1 MLKNVFYRKTGDDFE
16 FWFEFTEQILHHSTD
31 GEFSI
36 AEQIPG
42 DAQEIPRTDA
52 PQATGNLHCSILGGR
67 LVGIYQDEPYTL
79 KFDNGCAISVLF
91 DYLYSDPTLGSYYTL
106 EFYSAEHIAADS
118 VLREYLDE
126 VCVEANRMNIS
137 SIKKETSKE
146 EAEICV
152 EANRVNIC
160 SFEEKTSK
168 EEAPAPLVPVS
179 RMQRIR
185 RFARLILA
193 YLSSLT
199 LLLLTYQIDAQ
210 AKPGWVFSEP
220 ICRFAAYLFHPGLP
234 LLGTLCCFLFIHEDK
249 SRYKIWLLPVFQTLA
264 MSHGLAFILFLCSGP
279 IRLASTMGDGA
290 MALMFAGSLVTF
302 PRMIPGILMYL
313 ILCCAG
319 QDTRNAIRNFSE
331 VLIYTILASAL
342 LWLGGMLIY
351 EPFDFTFVS
360 TPTPLPQAD

>member
-1 MLKNVFYRKTGDDFE
+1 M
-16 FWFEFTEQILHHSTD
+16 
-31 GEFSI
+31 
-36 AEQIPG
+36 EQIPG

-52 PQATGNLHCSILGGR
+52 PQDTGKLHCSILGSR
-67 LVGIYQDEPYTL
+67 LVGIYHDEPYTL
-79 KFDNGCAISVLF
+79 KFDNGSAISVGF
-91 DYLYSDPTLGSYYTL
+91 DYPYSDPTLGSYYTL
-106 EFYSAEHIAADS
+106 DFYSAEHIAADS

-126 VCVEANRMNIS
+126 TCVEANRMNIS

-152 EANRVNIC
+152 EANRVNI
-160 SFEEKTSK
+160 SSIKEETSK

-199 LLLLTYQIDAQ
+199 LLLLTYQIENQ

-220 ICRFAAYLFHPGLP
+220 ICWFAAYLFHPGLP

-264 MSHGLAFILFLCSGP
+264 MSHGLAFILFLCNGP

-319 QDTRNAIRNFSE
+319 QGTRTTIRNISE
-331 VLIYTILASAL
+331 LLIYAILAGAL

-351 EPFDFTFVS
+351 QPFDFTFCH
-360 TPTPLPQAD
+360 

>member
-1 MLKNVFYRKTGDDFE
+1 
-16 FWFEFTEQILHHSTD
+16 
-31 GEFSI
+31 
-36 AEQIPG
+36 
-42 DAQEIPRTDA
+42 
-52 PQATGNLHCSILGGR
+52 
-67 LVGIYQDEPYTL
+67 
-79 KFDNGCAISVLF
+79 
-91 DYLYSDPTLGSYYTL
+91 
-106 EFYSAEHIAADS
+106 
-118 VLREYLDE
+118 
-126 VCVEANRMNIS
+126 MNIS

-152 EANRVNIC
+152 EANCVNIC

-168 EEAPAPLVPVS
+168 EETPVPLVPVS

-220 ICRFAAYLFHPGLP
+220 ICWFAAYLFHPGLP

-319 QDTRNAIRNFSE
+319 QGTRTTIRNFSE
-331 VLIYTILASAL
+331 VLIYTILAGAL

-351 EPFDFTFVS
+351 QPFDFTFCH
-360 TPTPLPQAD
+360 

>member
-1 MLKNVFYRKTGDDFE
+1 MLTTPAPAQGAGDFSSTGMLKNVFYRKTGEDFE
-16 FWFEFTEQILHHSTD
+16 FWFEFEEQILHHSTD
-31 GEFSI
+31 GVFSI
-36 AEQIPG
+36 VEQIPG
-42 DAQEIPRTDA
+42 DAQEIPRTDD
-52 PQATGNLHCSILGGR
+52 PQATGMLHHSIPGSR
-67 LVGIYQDEPYTL
+67 LAGIYHDEPYTL
-79 KFDNGCAISVLF
+79 KFDNGSAISVVF
-91 DYLYSDPTLGSYYTL
+91 DYPYSDPTLGSYYTL

-126 VCVEANRMNIS
+126 TCVEANCMNIC

-160 SFEEKTSK
+160 SFEEKTNK
-168 EEAPAPLVPVS
+168 EEAPVPLVPVS

-220 ICRFAAYLFHPGLP
+220 ICWFAAYLFHPGLP

-249 SRYKIWLLPVFQTLA
+249 SRYKIWLLPVFQTLF
-264 MSHGLAFILFLCSGP
+264 MSHGLAFILFLFSGH
-279 IRLASTMGDGA
+279 ICLASTMGDDA
-290 MALMFAGSLVTF
+290 MALMVIGSLVTF

-313 ILCCAG
+313 MLCCAG
-319 QDTRNAIRNFSE
+319 QDTRNAIRNFS
-331 VLIYTILASAL
+331 
-342 LWLGGMLIY
+342 
-351 EPFDFTFVS
+351 
-360 TPTPLPQAD
+360 

>member
-16 FWFEFTEQILHHSTD
+16 FWFEFTEQILHYSTG

-42 DAQEIPRTDA
+42 DAQEIPRTDD

-79 KFDNGCAISVLF
+79 KFDNGSAISVVF

-106 EFYSAEHIAADS
+106 DFYSAEHIATDS

-126 VCVEANRMNIS
+126 
-137 SIKKETSKE
+137 T
-146 EAEICV
+146 CV

-168 EEAPAPLVPVS
+168 EEAPVPLVPVS

-199 LLLLTYQIDAQ
+199 LLLLIYQIDAQ

-234 LLGTLCCFLFIHEDK
+234 LIGSLCCFLFIHGDK
-249 SRYKIWLLPVFQTLA
+249 DRFKTWLLPVILTLA
-264 MSHGLAFILFLCSGP
+264 MSHALAFILFLFSGP
-279 IRLASTMGDGA
+279 ICLASTMGDGA
-290 MALMFAGSLVTF
+290 MALIILGSLVTL
-302 PRMIPGILMYL
+302 PSMIPGILMYL
-313 ILCCAG
+313 VLCCAG
-319 QDTRNAIRNFSE
+319 QDTRTAIRNISE
-331 VLIYTILASAL
+331 VLIYAILTAAL
-342 LWLGGMLIY
+342 LWLCYMLIY
-351 EPFDFTFVS
+351 QPFNFQFCRF
-360 TPTPLPQAD
+360 

>member
-36 AEQIPG
+36 AEQVPG
-42 DAQEIPRTDA
+42 DAQEIPRTDD

-126 VCVEANRMNIS
+126 
-137 SIKKETSKE
+137 T
-146 EAEICV
+146 CV

-220 ICRFAAYLFHPGLP
+220 ICWFAAYLFHPGLP

-249 SRYKIWLLPVFQTLA
+249 SRYKIWLLPVFQTLF
-264 MSHGLAFILFLCSGP
+264 MSHGLAFILFLFSGH
-279 IRLASTMGDGA
+279 ICLASTMGDDA
-290 MALMFAGSLVTF
+290 MALMVIGSLVTF

-313 ILCCAG
+313 MLCCAG

-331 VLIYTILASAL
+331 VLIYAILAAAL

-351 EPFDFTFVS
+351 QPFDFTFCH
-360 TPTPLPQAD
+360 